1 MFANRYTALIDAC
14 SLAGSLNRNFLLTLA
29 EAEFFRVRWSE
40 PILDETERALVKMFT
55 KRTIDDAAVH
65 AKSQINRMK
74 RAFPEALVE
83 DFDSLQ
89 PLCGEIPD
97 QGDWHVLAAALK
109 IQAQAIV
116 TENLKDFPDD
126 VLGPLNLEARTS
138 DDFIADTISLDETR
152 AVFAI
157 RQMRERMKNPPKSAD
172 SLLRDCEARGLIATA
187 DQLRPFIDLI

>member
-55 KRTIDDAAVH
+55 KRAIDDAGGH
-65 AKSQINRMK
+65 AKAQIERMK

-83 DFDSLQ
+83 DFESLR
-89 PLCGEIPD
+89 PLCGAIPD
-97 QGDWHVLAAALK
+97 EDDRHVLAAALK

-116 TENLKDFPDD
+116 TENLKDFPCE

-152 AVFAI
+152 AVSAI
-157 RQMRERMKNPPKSAD
+157 KQMRERMKNPPKSAD